1 MKKKLSFAP
10 PSVLYDRIVED
21 GEREG
26 IDRDE
31 LVEVLDAF
39 RFMEQEGDDVA
50 VCFLSGALFIRIFDA
65 DGYHFPLPVALTDGC
80 RAEDTL
86 TLLSEY
92 AVREMVPLVITEV
105 PREEVRSVLDVF
117 PSVDGWTYEDD
128 DDLFIL
134 RVMNEC
140 SRLCEL
146 PARRGDG
153 VALAPIGAKH
163 LSRYAELCRSNDV
176 NRYWG
181 YDVREDNVENT
192 DEFFLEVIDREF
204 RAGTAV
210 TLGIFVSDELVGE
223 GVLYAFDYRGGASVG
238 LRLLPEYWGRGL
250 GSAAL
255 GQLILLADELGIS
268 TLRAEVMEENE
279 RSLAMTR
286 RLMREISRDGQRVYF
301 SLKLR

>member
-1 MKKKLSFAP
+1 MKKRLSFAP
-10 PSVLYDRIVED
+10 PSVLYDAIVED

-26 IDRDE
+26 IDREE
-31 LVEVLDAF
+31 LVEVLDSF
-39 RFMEQEGDDVA
+39 LLMEEEGDDVA
-50 VCFLSGALFIRIFDA
+50 VCFLSGVLFIRIFDGE
-65 DGYHFPLPVALTDGC
+65 GYHFPLPVALTDDC
-80 RAEDTL
+80 SAENTL

-117 PSVDGWTYEDD
+117 PSVDGQTYEDD

-140 SRLCEL
+140 SRLREL
-146 PARRGDG
+146 PVRRGDT
-153 VALAPIGAKH
+153 VTLAPIGADH
-163 LSRYAELCRSNDV
+163 LSAYARLCRSRDV

-181 YDVREDNVENT
+181 YDAREDNVDDT

-204 RAGTAV
+204 RAGSAV
-210 TLGIFVSDELVGE
+210 TLGIFVGDELVGE
-223 GVLYAFDYRGGASVG
+223 GVLYSFDYLGGASVG

-255 GQLILLADELGIS
+255 GSLILLADELGLS
-268 TLRAEVMEENE
+268 ALYAEVMEENE

-286 RLMREISRDGQRVYF
+286 RLMREVSRDGQRVYF